1 MDRNKKI
8 LIFAGAWVSA
18 ALLVWFVYANTV
30 APKAEKQAPVAI
42 AARDLPAGTQLNT
55 LNVRTV
61 NYPVHALPKGSAAIA
76 KDVLGRVVLYPV
88 SAGEPLLIA
97 KLSAKTSPE
106 GVSSTIRDGFR
117 AVSVP
122 VTDASGVAG
131 LIMPQSHVDVLFTR
145 AGSMEEAS
153 TSTILQNVEV
163 LSIGRSAPSSQPADP
178 RAPRSPV
185 VTLLLSPADAEKL
198 ELAKNEGKVSLS
210 LRNPLD
216 LSQSASGSP
225 LTADALDPT
234 YADRI
239 AKARRARNPRELP
252 DPKVWEQLAKKEP
265 KKEEKPGVLVDVYHG
280 DKHVQELVR

>member
-1 MDRNKKI
+1 
-8 LIFAGAWVSA
+8 
-18 ALLVWFVYANTV
+18 
-30 APKAEKQAPVAI
+30 
-42 AARDLPAGTQLNT
+42 
-55 LNVRTV
+55 
-61 NYPVHALPKGSAAIA
+61 
-76 KDVLGRVVLYPV
+76 
-88 SAGEPLLIA
+88 
-97 KLSAKTSPE
+97 
-106 GVSSTIRDGFR
+106 
-117 AVSVP
+117 
-122 VTDASGVAG
+122 VAG

-163 LSIGRSAPSSQPADP
+163 LSIGRSGPSSQPADP

-185 VTLLLSPADAEKL
+185 VTLILSPADAEKL

-216 LSQSASGSP
+216 PSQTASSGP

-239 AKARRARNPRELP
+239 AKARRARNPVP
-252 DPKVWEQLAKKEP
+252 DAKVWEQLARKEP
-265 KKEEKPGVLVDVYHG
+265 KKEEKPGVLVDVYRG

>member
-1 MDRNKKI
+1 MDRQKKI
-8 LIFAGAWVSA
+8 LIFVGAWVSA
-18 ALLVWFVYANTV
+18 ALVVWFVYANTV
-30 APKAEKQAPVAI
+30 APRTEKQAPVVVAV
-42 AARDLPAGTQLNT
+42 RDLPAGTQLTT
-55 LNVRTV
+55 LNTRTI
-61 NYPVHALPKGSAAIA
+61 NYPARDLPKGSAAIPR
-76 KDVLGRVVLYPV
+76 DVAGRVVLYPV
-88 SAGEPLLIA
+88 NAGEPLLTT
-97 KLSAKTSPE
+97 KLSSRSSPE

-122 VTDASGVAG
+122 VTDGSGVAG

-145 AGSMEEAS
+145 AGSMEEVS

-163 LSIGRSAPSSQPADP
+163 LSTGRSAPSSQPADP
-178 RAPRSPV
+178 RATRSPV

-216 LSQSASGSP
+216 PSQSASGTP

-239 AKARRARNPRELP
+239 AKARRARNPREIP
-252 DPKVWEQLAKKEP
+252 DAKVWEQLARKEP
-265 KKEEKPGVLVDVYHG
+265 KRDERPGVLVDVYRG

>member
-1 MDRNKKI
+1 MDRQKKI
-8 LIFAGAWVSA
+8 LIFVGAWVSA

-30 APKAEKQAPVAI
+30 APRTEKQAPVVVST
-42 AARDLPAGTQLNT
+42 RDLAPGTQLSA

-61 NYPVHALPKGSAAIA
+61 NYPARDLPKGSVGTAR
-76 KDVLGRVVLYPV
+76 DVLGRVVLYPV
-88 SAGEPLLIA
+88 NAGEPLLST
-97 KLSAKTSPE
+97 KLSSRYSPE

-117 AVSVP
+117 AVAVP

-163 LSIGRSAPSSQPADP
+163 LSIGRSGPSSQPADP

-185 VTLLLSPADAEKL
+185 VTLILSPADAEKL

-216 LSQSASGSP
+216 PSRTVSDGP
-225 LTADALDPT
+225 LTADALDPN

-239 AKARRARNPRELP
+239 AKARRARNPREAP
-252 DPKVWEQLAKKEP
+252 DAKVWEQLAKREP
-265 KKEEKPGVLVDVYHG
+265 KKEEKPGVLVDVYRG

>member
-1 MDRNKKI
+1 MDRRKKI
-8 LIFAGAWVSA
+8 LIFIGAWVSA

-30 APKAEKQAPVAI
+30 APKAEKQATVVVS
-42 AARDLPAGTQLNT
+42 ARDLPAGTQLNT

-61 NYPVHALPKGSAAIA
+61 NYPARDLPKGSLPVA

-88 SAGEPLLIA
+88 NAGEPLLTTH
-97 KLSAKTSPE
+97 LSSQNSPE
-106 GVSSTIRDGFR
+106 GVSSTIRDGLR

-163 LSIGRSAPSSQPADP
+163 LSTGRSGPSSQPADP
-178 RAPRSPV
+178 RASRSPV

-216 LSQSASGSP
+216 PSQTASSEP

-234 YADRI
+234 YADRV
-239 AKARRARNPRELP
+239 AKARRARNTRDVP
-252 DPKVWEQLAKKEP
+252 DAQVWEQLAKKEP
-265 KKEEKPGVLVDVYHG
+265 KKEEKPGVLVDVYRG